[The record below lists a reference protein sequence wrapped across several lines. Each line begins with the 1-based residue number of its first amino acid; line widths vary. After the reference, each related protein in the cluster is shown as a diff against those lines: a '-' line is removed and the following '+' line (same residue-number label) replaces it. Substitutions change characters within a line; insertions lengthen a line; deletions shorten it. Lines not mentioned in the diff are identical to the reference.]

1 MNHNN
6 RPFWSAS
13 VDFFYNILSRA
24 KNEPFLLSHFQ
35 NDSMLVEGPNC
46 IIHVVDPRDP
56 QWGTI
61 MWQEIRKQCGVDSR
75 SNNQRPEAQSCLGLS
90 FDCVYIFISRH
101 LDPSFTLPLLLSL
114 CDFLEQLISTRWK
127 KETEIMAVAVPSF

>member
-1 MNHNN
+1 MKM
-6 RPFWSAS
+6 RITVSTFL
-13 VDFFYNILSRA
+13 VCLCRLLYTILTRA

-35 NDSMLVEGPNC
+35 NDSMLAEGPNC

-75 SNNQRPEAQSCLGLS
+75 SNNQR
-90 FDCVYIFISRH
+90 
-101 LDPSFTLPLLLSL
+101 
-114 CDFLEQLISTRWK
+114 LELFGVK
-127 KETEIMAVAVPSF
+127 L

>member
-1 MNHNN
+1 MITPGGLWMNHNN

-75 SNNQRPEAQSCLGLS
+75 SNNQRPEA
-90 FDCVYIFISRH
+90 
-101 LDPSFTLPLLLSL
+101 
-114 CDFLEQLISTRWK
+114 
-127 KETEIMAVAVPSF
+127 